1 MLRLAIGVFFLQTG
15 FHGFTAS
22 LPLALAGAG
31 VADPEIGV
39 VMGSAALVMIP
50 AAFVGGAF
58 VDRYGGGSLLIV
70 GAVAYTASALILL
83 IPGVEP
89 GSSSLAFLLSRV
101 CGGIGLAI
109 VMPSALSLVPRLVA
123 RARQG
128 FALSVVGSSQNL
140 ALIVAPALSLVILDT
155 AGLDGVA
162 LTVLAAAWI
171 GALLTRRLPFR
182 EADDRAA
189 RVERGLRLTVR
200 RMWLAPL
207 AIIVLYVAHWGAVT
221 AYLPQRAE
229 AVGADIGLFFVA
241 DGLGILLLRI
251 PAGWMS
257 DRLST
262 RLLTPIGIAMSIVG
276 LLLLIPEPTTP
287 ILLVSGFLGG
297 AGGALVLTPMLVE
310 MSRRS
315 TEADRGSAF
324 SLFAGALAMAI
335 ALGSIGFAPFIE
347 TAGFETAMV
356 VGIVS
361 AALAMVVALVEPGQR
376 ASTREPGLSPAVP
389 TPPG

>member
-22 LPLALAGAG
+22 LPLALAAAA
-31 VADPEIGV
+31 VSDPEIGI
-39 VMGSAALVMIP
+39 VMGSASLVMIP
-50 AAFVGGAF
+50 AAFAGGAF
-58 VDRYGGGSLLIV
+58 VDRYGGSSLLIA

-89 GSSSLAFLLSRV
+89 GEGSLPFLASRV
-101 CGGIGLAI
+101 CGGVGLAV
-109 VMPSALSLVPRLVA
+109 VMPSALSLVPRMA
-123 RARQG
+123 AASRQG

-140 ALIVAPALSLVILDT
+140 ALIVAPALSLVILDV

-162 LTVLAAAWI
+162 VTVLVGSWV
-171 GALLTRRLPFR
+171 GALLTRRLPYR
-182 EADDRAA
+182 RADDRAA
-189 RVERGLRLTVR
+189 RVERGLRLTIR
-200 RMWLAPL
+200 RSWLAPL

-229 AVGADIGLFFVA
+229 AAGADIGLFFVA
-241 DGLGILLLRI
+241 DGVGILLFRI
-251 PAGWMS
+251 PAGWLS

-262 RLLTPIGIAMSIVG
+262 RFLAPVGISMSIVG
-276 LLLLIPEPTTP
+276 LLLLIPTPTTP

-315 TEADRGSAF
+315 TDANRGSAF
-324 SLFAGALAMAI
+324 SLFAGALATAI

-347 TAGFETAMV
+347 SAGFETAMI
-356 VGIVS
+356 VGIC
-361 AALAMVVALVEPGQR
+361 AALVAAAIALL
-376 ASTREPGLSPAVP
+376 EPGLRSASRRLSPATT